1 MTIPDPGDF
10 ERAGAGDDELV
21 LTVPASRLEEL
32 MAGVYHFEEMGMGF
46 RFFSVAMHP
55 NYKQPPFYEEYFKNW
70 GLDGPAC

>member
-1 MTIPDPGDF
+1 
-10 ERAGAGDDELV
+10 
-21 LTVPASRLEEL
+21 